1 MSKQV
6 AKHRGKTARH
16 DRVARHVKHVPG
28 GKRTRAKKPFAKRE
42 QGVGDAYAR
51 PAADTVGVMEIEV
64 VSVPENA
71 LEADEAEFSFPQDS
85 FFGEEE

>member
-1 MSKQV
+1 MSNQV
-6 AKHRGKTARH
+6 AKHHRKAARH
-16 DRVARHVKHVPG
+16 EGAARHVKHVRG

-42 QGVGDAYAR
+42 QGVGDAFAR

-71 LEADEAEFSFPQDS
+71 LEDDEAEFSCCPT
-85 FFGEEE
+85 GATGL